1 MRSLLIAACFAA
13 SLVIAP
19 AARADVFFVDP
30 GGSNAGSC
38 TAAAAGACQ
47 TIAGAVEKSRATTG
61 GDTINIAAGTYEED
75 LNFNQASDDGDSIVG
90 AGPAATKILHGSGD
104 GNFTGVSIGSISLS
118 PQPQFAMSDLAIEQD
133 ANASALDLRTTTG
146 TFSNLAITL
155 TNPSNGDTAVNVVV
169 GDATFNGLKM
179 SGAWT
184 GTGISAGAEAVTL
197 TDSSITTNTDGAV
210 SMVATAPASG
220 SLDIKRSVLSMSP
233 SSGLRGLSTQNVDV
247 TIDSS
252 LLSGGM
258 AGLLAGAVNSDH
270 TALLRNVTI
279 DAGNPGVSDA
289 GDFGVWSDSISMTDL
304 MTITLE
310 SSTTVEPQ
318 KVDPNSG
325 ASVACNSSDVPNQT
339 STGFTCGPAGD
350 NTFSTPSDLFVNATG
365 GDYHLKASP
374 LSPAV
379 DTGSSAALDAGE
391 STTDLDGHPRVADG
405 NFDCTARRDKGAYE
419 LPPPTASITA
429 PDQALL
435 GAPVAFSG
443 QISLDPPADPL
454 TFGWTFSDGGS
465 ASSQNVS
472 HAFTALGGQQAALKV
487 TDPHGCFVTATHGI
501 AIAPQPTEPG
511 PPASPA
517 PRASPAGSHSVRFR
531 LGRGGKQKL
540 GKFVTV
546 KVTCPTDGCKASA
559 GGSLNVPGA
568 AKRYKLKNA
577 SRSLKAGTSTTLKLA
592 VPKKARKAALHAL
605 RRHKKVTARLSI
617 EVTSSS
623 ATPATASKTVTL
635 RR

>member
-1 MRSLLIAACFAA
+1 MRSLLIPAFVAV

-30 GGSNAGSC
+30 GGNNAGSC
-38 TAAAAGACQ
+38 TSAGAGACQ
-47 TIAGAVEKSRATTG
+47 TIAGAVVKARAIAG
-61 GDTINIAAGTYEED
+61 GDTINLAAGTYEED
-75 LNFNQASDDGDSIVG
+75 LNFDQADDDGDSIVG
-90 AGPAATKILHGSGD
+90 AGPAATKILHKSTD
-104 GNFTGVSIGSISLS
+104 GNSPGVDIGGVSLS
-118 PQPQFAMSDLAIEQD
+118 PEPHFQMSDLTIEQD
-133 ANASALDLRTTTG
+133 ANGSALDLRTTSATL
-146 TFSNLAITL
+146 SNLAITL
-155 TNPSNGDTAVNVVV
+155 TNPSNGNTAVNVVV
-169 GDATFNGLKM
+169 GDATFNGLKL

-184 GTGISAGAEAVTL
+184 GSGIAAQAL
-197 TDSSITTNTDGAV
+197 ALDLNDSSITTNGNGLPV
-210 SMVATAPASG
+210 SIIVSG
-220 SLDIKRSVLSMSP
+220 SLDIERSVLAANP
-233 SSGLRGLSTQNVDV
+233 SSSLWVVSTTNADV

-252 LLSGGM
+252 LLTGGT
-258 AGLLAGAVNSDH
+258 AGLLAGTNNQSH

-279 DAGNPGVSDA
+279 DSGNPGVADA
-289 GDFGVWSDSISMTDL
+289 GDSGVWSDAAHSTDSMQITLDSS
-304 MTITLE
+304 ITLE
-310 SSTTVEPQ
+310 GQ
-318 KVDPNSG
+318 KVDNTPGTTVSCTN
-325 ASVACNSSDVPNQT
+325 SDVPNQVV
-339 STGFTCGPAGD
+339 TGIACGAAGN
-350 NTFSTPSDLFVNATG
+350 NTASAPSDLFVNPTG
-365 GDYHLKASP
+365 GDYHLKPSP

-379 DTGSSAALDAGE
+379 DTGSSAALAVGE
-391 STTDLDGHPRVADG
+391 STTDLDGRPRVADG

-419 LPPPTASITA
+419 LPPPAASIGA

-435 GAPVAFSG
+435 GAAVAFSG

-472 HAFTALGGQQAALKV
+472 HAFTALGGQQATLKV

-501 AIAPQPTEPG
+501 AIAPQPTEPA

-517 PRASPAGSHSVRFR
+517 PPGSPAGSHSVRFR
-531 LGRGGKQKL
+531 LGRGGRQKL

-546 KVTCPTDGCKASA
+546 KLTCPTDACKASA

-577 SRSLKAGTSTTLKLA
+577 SRSLKAGASTTLKLA

-605 RRHKKVTARLSI
+605 RRHKKVTARLRI
-617 EVTSSS
+617 EVTSS
-623 ATPATASKTVTL
+623 AANPAAASKTVTL